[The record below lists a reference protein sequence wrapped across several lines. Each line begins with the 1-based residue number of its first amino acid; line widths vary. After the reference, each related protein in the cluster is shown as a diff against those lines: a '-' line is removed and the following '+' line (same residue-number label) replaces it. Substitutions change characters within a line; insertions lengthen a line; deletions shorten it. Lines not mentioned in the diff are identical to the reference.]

1 MKFQLLDIIAHQ
13 PNPVTGRQV
22 SAAERLAQTL
32 FLARRAEERG
42 FDAFAVGERHAGPF
56 LSSSPV
62 AILGAIAASTS
73 RIRLQ
78 TGVTV
83 LSLLDAFR
91 VAEDYAT
98 IDQLSRGRL
107 EITIGKGNELAHFP
121 LFGLQAAEQYELL
134 TEKYELLRE
143 LWSREEVDWSGR
155 YRPSLLGATSQPRPY
170 AGPIRIWH
178 GSATSRTAVEL
189 AARWGDPLFSANA
202 IQPLEAYQELIAH
215 YFEEYELH
223 GHDPAGAYVG
233 AGSGAGG
240 LFLADSAREAK
251 RQFGPVYEGLVTAR
265 NVPGNNTPFRSI
277 DHAIAEG
284 PALVGTAEQVA
295 EKILRFHDAFSHDL
309 QSISLPS
316 TVPLEQQLDILEGFA
331 TEVIPA
337 VRAKVT
343 TTLWEEGDPY
353 AGRPAFAGGKAGVPL
368 LLSGV

>member
-1 MKFQLLDIIAHQ
+1 MKFQLLDIIPHQ
-13 PNPVTGRQV
+13 RNPLTGRLV
-22 SAAERLAQTL
+22 NPAERLAQTL
-32 FLARRAEERG
+32 LFAQRAEQLG
-42 FDAFAVGERHAGPF
+42 FDAFAVGERHAGSF

-62 AILGAIAASTS
+62 AVLGAIAASTS

-83 LSLLDAFR
+83 LSLHDAFR

-121 LFGLQAAEQYELL
+121 LFGLQSNEQYELL
-134 TEKYELLRE
+134 SEKYELLRL
-143 LWSREEVDWSGR
+143 LWSEESIDWSGKFR
-155 YRPSLLGATSQPRPY
+155 SELRQATSLPRPF

-202 IQPLEAYQELIAH
+202 IQPLGAYRALIAH

-223 GHDPAGAYVG
+223 GHDPARAYLG

-240 LFLADSAREAK
+240 LFIAETSERAK
-251 RQFGPVYEGLVTAR
+251 KEFGPVYEGLVAR
-265 NVPGNNTPFRSI
+265 RDVPGNNTPFRNI
-277 DHAIAEG
+277 DHAVAEG
-284 PALVGTAEQVA
+284 PALVGTVEQVT

-309 QSISLPS
+309 QSVSLPS
-316 TVPLEQQLDILEGFA
+316 TVPLEQQLEILEAFA

-337 VRAKVT
+337 VQAEVS
-343 TTLWEEGDPY
+343 TTLWGAGDPH
-353 AGRPAFAGGKAGVPL
+353 AQRPAFAGGRSAVPV
-368 LLSGV
+368 LSH